1 MKITLNDLPKAS
13 LNEIYAGSHWRKRKA
28 LKDNYI
34 AIIKGQFKHVFPKNK
49 TYLVYYTFYF
59 KSRALDVSNTVYML
73 KMIEDVIFED
83 DSYKIVQELNIKS
96 LKSTSGEDYVEIIV
110 NILE

>member
-13 LNEIYAGSHWRKRKA
+13 LNEIYAGSHWRKRKT

-34 AIIKGQFKHVFPKNK
+34 AIIKGQFKHVFPKDK
-49 TYLVYYTFYF
+49 IYKVDYTFYF

-73 KMIEDVIFED
+73 KMIEDIIFED

-96 LKSTSGEDYVEIIV
+96 LKSNNSKDYVEVMVTEIF
-110 NILE
+110 